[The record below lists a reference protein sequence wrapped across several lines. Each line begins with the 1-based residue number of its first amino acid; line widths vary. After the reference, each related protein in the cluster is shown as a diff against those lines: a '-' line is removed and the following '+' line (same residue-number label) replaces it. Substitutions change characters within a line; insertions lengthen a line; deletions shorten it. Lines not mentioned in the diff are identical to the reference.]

1 MIEVSGMQQDLLK
14 SAQETSQLIESVGHP
29 QAADIGADLTWAVF
43 NLEAARVGSR
53 MLELLGS
60 EHGQGLMELFDSR
73 WEALETSGMSLGFG
87 DAVTAIDLCAD
98 ALYLAADGEPLAG
111 GRFKDVNY
119 WRPESLRSR
128 LQPMAR
134 HWIDGLLAD
143 SQWDELSGFWRAA
156 ITHRRLARH
165 IAMNMSEPDGAGGRS
180 LSRIG
185 LPGTSAE
192 SGPDVLTKVT
202 ELLDFATNEVRGCCV
217 ALTADYVH

>member
-1 MIEVSGMQQDLLK
+1 
-14 SAQETSQLIESVGHP
+14 
-29 QAADIGADLTWAVF
+29 
-43 NLEAARVGSR
+43 
-53 MLELLGS
+53 
-60 EHGQGLMELFDSR
+60 
-73 WEALETSGMSLGFG
+73 
-87 DAVTAIDLCAD
+87 
-98 ALYLAADGEPLAG
+98 
-111 GRFKDVNY
+111 
-119 WRPESLRSR
+119 
-128 LQPMAR
+128 MAR